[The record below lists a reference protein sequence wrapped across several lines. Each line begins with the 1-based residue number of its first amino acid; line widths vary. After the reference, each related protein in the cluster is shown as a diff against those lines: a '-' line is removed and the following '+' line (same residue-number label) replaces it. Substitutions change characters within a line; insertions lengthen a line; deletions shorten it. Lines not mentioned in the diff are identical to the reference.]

1 MTRISLLILAL
12 GVAACGSDDIDSD
25 EEARRAYLGLDA
37 SIEKSLQLGFDGFN
51 AAQSANIPPQMTAG
65 AAGGTLTISGQVDQ
79 GSSSNK
85 GMRLRVG
92 MVGYTEGTQEIE
104 FEGDTIEVDLTYD
117 TTDVVEMQPALDL
130 SLRNIPS
137 GTFTGTLVGTYV
149 MRGDIE
155 GEATLNLM
163 FSGTLMPNP
172 ASPTDPTKAIR
183 TPGTTT
189 VTGTATS
196 GDGTFDVNIT
206 L

>member
-25 EEARRAYLGLDA
+25 EEARRAYLGLDL

-51 AAQSANIPPQMTAG
+51 AAQSANIPPQMAAG

-79 GSSSNK
+79 GSSDNK

-92 MVGYTEGTQEIE
+92 MVGYTEGVQEIE
-104 FEGDTIEVDLTYD
+104 FEGDTVEVDLTYD

-130 SLRNIPS
+130 SLRNIPN
-137 GTFTGTLVGTYV
+137 GTFTGTLTGTYV

-155 GEATLNLM
+155 GEATLSLM
-163 FSGTLMPNP
+163 FSGQIKDDGAGKT
-172 ASPTDPTKAIR
+172 IR
-183 TPGTTT
+183 TPGTTMI
-189 VTGTATS
+189 TGTAVS
-196 GDGTFDVNIT
+196 GDGTFNVNIT

>member
-1 MTRISLLILAL
+1 MTRISLLILVL

-25 EEARRAYLGLDA
+25 EEARRAYLGLDL

-65 AAGGTLTISGQVDQ
+65 AAGGTLTINGQVDQ
-79 GSSSNK
+79 GSSDNK

-104 FEGDTIEVDLTYD
+104 YEGDTVEVDLTYD
-117 TTDVVEMQPALDL
+117 TTDVIEMQPSLDL
-130 SLRNIPS
+130 SLRNIPN
-137 GTFTGTLVGTYV
+137 GTFTGTLTGVYT

-163 FSGTLMPNP
+163 FSGMIKDDGTG
-172 ASPTDPTKAIR
+172 KVVR
-183 TPGTTT
+183 TPAMTTI
-189 VTGTATS
+189 TGTATS
-196 GDGTFDVNIT
+196 GDGTFNVNLT